1 MLLNNNDRLL
11 MRKLSGIS
19 CSKCHKSQQNKNKI
33 KIPTSP
39 HKKHEKIKASHSIGL
54 IYECLQYFSYIM
66 MASSIGG
73 ETGQKGTQIL
83 KFHIK

>member
-1 MLLNNNDRLL
+1 MK
-11 MRKLSGIS
+11 KL
-19 CSKCHKSQQNKNKI
+19 
-33 KIPTSP
+33 
-39 HKKHEKIKASHSIGL
+39 KASHSIGL